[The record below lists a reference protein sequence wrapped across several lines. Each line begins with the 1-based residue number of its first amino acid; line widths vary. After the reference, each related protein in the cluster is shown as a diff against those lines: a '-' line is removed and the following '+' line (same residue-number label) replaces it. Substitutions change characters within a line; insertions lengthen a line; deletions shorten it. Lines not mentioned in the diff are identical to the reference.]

1 MPKIKFECCE
11 KLRNVEVVCECILI
25 DQVGQLDILDEIVGL
40 PANEIIGINV
50 QMNADRINDDYK
62 IDVFGPS
69 LLTLGSTFKTY
80 IIDFLTLSNY
90 KNYKV
95 LDAKLCKIFKQE
107 HLIFAGFGVPTL
119 ITYFYQF
126 H

>member
-1 MPKIKFECCE
+1 
-11 KLRNVEVVCECILI
+11 
-25 DQVGQLDILDEIVGL
+25 
-40 PANEIIGINV
+40 
-50 QMNADRINDDYK
+50 MNADVLNDNYK

-69 LLTLGSTFKTY
+69 LLTLGSIFKTY

-90 KNYKV
+90 KNYKA
-95 LDAKLCKIFKQE
+95 LDAKLCQIFKQE

-126 H
+126 HQNFQFLKFVPKIIDVRIMYHKVQRKGQRSFATIYQILFAK